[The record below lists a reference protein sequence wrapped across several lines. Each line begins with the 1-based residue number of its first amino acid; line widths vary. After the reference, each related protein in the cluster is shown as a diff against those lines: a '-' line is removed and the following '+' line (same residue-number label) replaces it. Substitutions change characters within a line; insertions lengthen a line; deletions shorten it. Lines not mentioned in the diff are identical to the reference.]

1 MTEDEHFSP
10 SDGTNGN
17 IAGEEIT
24 IPTEGDLRHFFEL
37 LLEKGEVTIK
47 ANGDHFTVR
56 MAQKRISGDARKF
69 LAGGGPAS

>member
-17 IAGEEIT
+17 ITGEEIT
-24 IPTEGDLRHFFEL
+24 IPSEGDLRHFFEL
-37 LLEKGEVTIK
+37 LLEKGELTIND
-47 ANGDHFTVR
+47 NGDHYTVQVSQR
-56 MAQKRISGDARKF
+56 RISGDARRF